1 MLACHA
7 MKLMVAMMSFLPCHL
22 AVFPA
27 PDAALRVAALLVA
40 ALRVAALLVA
50 ALLVAALL
58 VAALL
63 VAALLVAALL
73 VAALLVARWPV
84 GPLLPHLRPHLRTGG
99 VADPL
104 PLFARA
110 VKPLRVRERENE
122 RVIVRA
128 WV

>member
-1 MLACHA
+1 LLACHA

-73 VAALLVARWPV
+73 VARWPV

-110 VKPLRVRERENE
+110 VTPLRVRERENE
-122 RVIVRA
+122 RVIVCA

>member
-1 MLACHA
+1 MLACRA
-7 MKLMVAMMSFLPCHL
+7 MTLMVAMMSFLSCHL

-27 PDAALRVAALLVA
+27 PVAALRVA
-40 ALRVAALLVA
+40 ALRVAALLV
-50 ALLVAALL
+50 V
-58 VAALL
+58 
-63 VAALLVAALL
+63 
-73 VAALLVARWPV
+73 RWPV
-84 GPLLPHLRPHLRTGG
+84 GPLLPHPRPHLRTGG